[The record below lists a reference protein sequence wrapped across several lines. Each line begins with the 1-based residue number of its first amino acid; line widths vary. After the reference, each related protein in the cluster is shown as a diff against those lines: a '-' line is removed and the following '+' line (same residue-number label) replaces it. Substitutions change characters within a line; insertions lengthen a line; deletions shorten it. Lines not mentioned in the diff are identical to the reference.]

1 MQHNIMSLLER
12 RQRVSLVCPLCQ
24 LNIPYIVSYVAF
36 INRPHNRSRVC
47 SVVSE
52 AVFFFFKL
60 DFKLHRITNAQEL
73 QILTKRMFSRS

>member
-52 AVFFFFKL
+52 AVFFFL
-60 DFKLHRITNAQEL
+60 NLILNSIEL
-73 QILTKRMFSRS
+73 QMHKNYKF